1 MTNKEYI
8 TSKAILS
15 TRNDWVDDI
24 NLKMIN
30 KFDGWEMVYHS
41 FNEAVDDPHN
51 YYH

>member
-30 KFDGWEMVYHS
+30 MFDGWEMVYHS

-51 YYH
+51 YYP